1 MKRKGKKKISAPL
14 NLSQEDAEKEEPL
27 LVYTTRHIERSIIL
41 DSIQLNNYVRPLNE
55 NCCIELSDHQ
65 TKVHKHPQAYPQ
77 NS

>member
-41 DSIQLNNYVRPLNE
+41 D
-55 NCCIELSDHQ
+55 
-65 TKVHKHPQAYPQ
+65 
-77 NS
+77 